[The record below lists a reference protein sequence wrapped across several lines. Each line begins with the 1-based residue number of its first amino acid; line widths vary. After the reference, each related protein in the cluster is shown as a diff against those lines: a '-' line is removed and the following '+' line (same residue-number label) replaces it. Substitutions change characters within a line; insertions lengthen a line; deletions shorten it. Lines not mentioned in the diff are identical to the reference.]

1 MLVLSRKVGERLVIG
16 DDIVLIVN
24 KVAGNRITLAIDA
37 PTNVRIIRGELAAKE
52 SPAAVVDKGVERIPF
67 KPRHE
72 NDEGEPTVA
81 FTAAHAACG

>member
-37 PTNVRIIRGELAAKE
+37 PINVRIIRGELAAKE
-52 SPAAVVDKGVERIPF
+52 PAAADVDEGVERIPF
-67 KPRHE
+67 KPRHD
-72 NDEGEPTVA
+72 NDKVEPTVA

>member
-37 PTNVRIIRGELAAKE
+37 PTNVRIVRGELVAKD
-52 SPAAVVDKGVERIPF
+52 SPAADVDKGVKRIPF
-67 KPRHE
+67 KPRHD
-72 NDEGEPTVA
+72 NDKGEPTVA